1 MVAGETEEAMAV
13 VVKGGAKA
21 GGEKVA
27 EVKVEVKA
35 EGALMAESRAVATGG
50 EARGV
55 AMVGVGLEEA
65 LEVTTAMVEAMV
77 AALRA
82 AVVAAVPASVGRVE
96 VKGVA
101 KVAAVRVGVAK
112 AGSRHANR
120 SQDSQCRIRS
130 YQMSHRCRHPRRC
143 RCR

>member
-1 MVAGETEEAMAV
+1 
-13 VVKGGAKA
+13 
-21 GGEKVA
+21 
-27 EVKVEVKA
+27 
-35 EGALMAESRAVATGG
+35 
-50 EARGV
+50 
-55 AMVGVGLEEA
+55 LEEA

-112 AGSRHANR
+112 AAGVPAVVGMAVAAKAGSRHANR